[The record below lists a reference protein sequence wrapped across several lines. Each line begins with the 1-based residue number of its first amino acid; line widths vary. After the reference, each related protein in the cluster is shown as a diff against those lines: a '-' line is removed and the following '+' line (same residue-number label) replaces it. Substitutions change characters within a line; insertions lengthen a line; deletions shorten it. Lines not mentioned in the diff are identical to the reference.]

1 MVSQVELNASLCP
14 IHCEQSNDDGPS
26 RRRLAES
33 DRHKNARRSSDM
45 LIAVKN
51 RALDVHF
58 GRLER
63 TSGLGDCSQSHCR
76 REGPKQTSAP
86 TVAEHGQADEQQPF
100 FEFLSAGSPTVLAA
114 RNTFVARRR
123 QQTFKLLLERV

>member
-1 MVSQVELNASLCP
+1 MPFTVIDRPAPNDRSQSETVV
-14 IHCEQSNDDGPS
+14 
-26 RRRLAES
+26 RLGTPTVRFMA
-33 DRHKNARRSSDM
+33 
-45 LIAVKN
+45 
-51 RALDVHF
+51 
-58 GRLER
+58 
-63 TSGLGDCSQSHCR
+63 DCSQSHCR

-123 QQTFKLLLERV
+123 QQAFKLS